1 MEFENTTLSKIS
13 QRKTSTV
20 HFCFYVESKKAKLI
34 GTESRMV
41 VARGEESGGD
51 IDQRVQRSSYKMNK
65 FRGAS
70 IQHVSAIY

>member
-1 MEFENTTLSKIS
+1 
-13 QRKTSTV
+13 
-20 HFCFYVESKKAKLI
+20 
-34 GTESRMV
+34 MV

-70 IQHVSAIY
+70 IQHGVVSSFHSRQ